1 MVNDW
6 TNESHELA
14 KQTVYPATMNIDE
27 TYLQQSWE
35 RAQKQISLA
44 ATRLALIINTELQD
58 RD

>member
-14 KQTVYPATMNIDE
+14 KQTVYPPSEKIGE
-27 TYLQQSWE
+27 IYVQQSW
-35 RAQKQISLA
+35 RRVQKQISLA
-44 ATRLALIINTELQD
+44 ASRLSLILKSELQD